1 MPYTPPSIS
10 PSGLHSV
17 SPLKSSSS
25 YAGLANGYTSP
36 STAKQYPPPAPPPS
50 RNNSTSSHHHTH
62 AHHHARP
69 TTHHRRSSGPTS
81 PQRGPIPVTAFAQ
94 DRPAPRRPSPVRR
107 TSSDTNSSSSDED
120 EDLEPQ
126 HHSLNKRNLSNLKEL
141 RDAIRENLPQHKAA
155 SPPGS
160 PDQRYLNKTVI
171 SAADN
176 LPPLV
181 TDNIRYDSTT
191 SDGEHSSS
199 TTPPDD
205 GIDFPRMVRKKSGEV
220 VRPSLKNASLRRRP
234 LSLPSTPVFPK
245 AVHFDA
251 QLEHVRH
258 FLHSEKPLAVSTNT
272 SPSGEYSSA
281 KQFPFEKELSEKQY
295 QIELPN
301 FPTGDQSNRRDNP
314 VRVDSVFLSS
324 NGRNLIGKVLVR
336 NIAFHKW
343 VAVRFT
349 FDHWQTVSEI
359 SANYDDNQ
367 NSGTPSKEPG
377 WDRFTFNIKLE
388 DFPNLES
395 RHMLFCVR
403 YNVADQEFWDNNYGS
418 NYQVEF
424 RKRPNYLLRR
434 STHPPEI
441 SGLPRRV
448 SDDSAIGDDFD
459 IDILPETFA
468 KNLADQI
475 SSPRSALLANL
486 GESLPFVQK
495 ATLSSTPST
504 SSDIVNG
511 TPQKRPTGK
520 VFANR
525 YDFSAS
531 LSAAIANANMTMGP
545 ERSGLGQKTETPK
558 VSSAPDSYFAPLPL
572 LFRDSPPVQS
582 PIDLVKED
590 SLVNN
595 IKKSHLSGLQQSHH
609 FRSRSYPM
617 GSPSQSP
624 GWQEH
629 KEGYNSDDSSDK
641 PPIDSNSYLDF
652 ISNYCFVQTPP
663 APQSLT
669 L

>member
-17 SPLKSSSS
+17 SPVKSSSS
-25 YAGLANGYTSP
+25 YAGLANGYISP

-50 RNNSTSSHHHTH
+50 RNNSTASQHHHRH
-62 AHHHARP
+62 RP
-69 TTHHRRSSGPTS
+69 TNHHRRSSGPTS
-81 PQRGPIPVTAFAQ
+81 PPRVPIPVTAFAQ
-94 DRPAPRRPSPVRR
+94 DRPTPRRPSPVPK

-120 EDLEPQ
+120 DVLEDTETP
-126 HHSLNKRNLSNLKEL
+126 HNPPLNKRNLPNLKEL
-141 RDAIRENLPQHKAA
+141 RDAIRENLPQHKTA

-160 PDQRYLNKTVI
+160 PDQRYLNKTAI
-171 SAADN
+171 SATDN

-181 TDNIRYDSTT
+181 TDNTRYDSTT

-205 GIDFPRMVRKKSGEV
+205 GIEFPPMVRKKSGEV
-220 VRPSLKNASLRRRP
+220 VRPSLKNAALRRRP

-272 SPSGEYSSA
+272 SPSGEYRSA
-281 KQFPFEKELSEKQY
+281 NEFPFEKELSEKQY

-324 NGRNLIGKVLVR
+324 NGRNLIGKVLVK
-336 NIAFHKW
+336 NLSFHKW

-349 FDHWQTVSEI
+349 FDHWQTVSEV
-359 SANYDDNQ
+359 SATFDDIQ
-367 NSGTPSKEPG
+367 NTGTPNKDAG

-388 DFPNLES
+388 DFNNLES
-395 RHMLFCVR
+395 RQMLFCVR
-403 YNVADQEFWDNNYGS
+403 YNVAEQEFWDNNYGS

-434 STHPPEI
+434 SSHPPEI
-441 SGLPRRV
+441 DGLPRRA

-475 SSPRSALLANL
+475 SSPRSVLLANL
-486 GESLPFVQK
+486 GESPPFAKK
-495 ATLSSTPST
+495 AALTSTPLT

-531 LSAAIANANMTMGP
+531 LSAAIANANIAIGP
-545 ERSGLGQKTETPK
+545 ERSGLGQKLSPPK
-558 VSSAPDSYFAPLPL
+558 VSGGASDSYFAPLPP
-572 LFRDSPPVQS
+572 LFRESPPVQS
-582 PIDLVKED
+582 PNELVKED

-595 IKKSHLSGLQQSHH
+595 IKKSHLSGLQQGHH
-609 FRSRSYPM
+609 FRSRSYPL

-624 GWQEH
+624 GRQVEGH
-629 KEGYNSDDSSDK
+629 KEGYNSDDSPEK

-652 ISNYCFVQTPP
+652 INNYCFVRPP
-663 APQSLT
+663 PVCNH
-669 L
+669 

>member
-17 SPLKSSSS
+17 SPVKSSSS

-36 STAKQYPPPAPPPS
+36 STPKEHPPRAPPPS
-50 RNNSTSSHHHTH
+50 RNNSTSSTHHS
-62 AHHHARP
+62 RP
-69 TTHHRRSSGPTS
+69 TNHHRRSSGPTS
-81 PQRGPIPVTAFAQ
+81 PSRAPIPVTAFAQ
-94 DRPAPRRPSPVRR
+94 DRPTPRRPSPVRR
-107 TSSDTNSSSSDED
+107 TSSDTATSSSDD
-120 EDLEPQ
+120 EVDTVPQ
-126 HHSLNKRNLSNLKEL
+126 HHSLNKRNLPNLKEL

-160 PDQRYLNKTVI
+160 PDHRYLNKSVI
-171 SAADN
+171 SSTDN

-181 TDNIRYDSTT
+181 TDNTRYDSTT
-191 SDGEHSSS
+191 SDGEHSSA
-199 TTPPDD
+199 TTPPDE

-220 VRPSLKNASLRRRP
+220 VRPSLKNANLRRRP

-281 KQFPFEKELSEKQY
+281 NEFPFEKELSEKQY

-301 FPTGDQSNRRDNP
+301 FPTGDQSSRRGDNP
-314 VRVDSVFLSS
+314 VRVDSAFLSS
-324 NGRNLIGKVLVR
+324 NGRNLIGKVLVK
-336 NIAFHKW
+336 NLSFHKW

-349 FDHWQTVSEI
+349 FDHWQTVSEV
-359 SANYDDNQ
+359 SATFDNNQ
-367 NSGTPSKEPG
+367 NTGTPNKDPG

-388 DFPNLES
+388 DFTNLES
-395 RHMLFCVR
+395 RTMLFCVR
-403 YNVADQEFWDNNYGS
+403 YNVADQEFWDNNFGA
-418 NYQVEF
+418 NFQVEF

-434 STHPPEI
+434 ST
-441 SGLPRRV
+441 LPAEMKGIARRA

-486 GESLPFVQK
+486 GESAPFVKK
-495 ATLSSTPST
+495 ATLSSTPSA

-511 TPQKRPTGK
+511 TLQKRPTGK

-531 LSAAIANANMTMGP
+531 LSAAIANANMTIGP
-545 ERSGLGQKTETPK
+545 ERSGLGGQKSSSPK
-558 VSSAPDSYFAPLPL
+558 ATNASDSYFAPLPL
-572 LFRDSPPVQS
+572 LFRESPPVQS
-582 PIDLVKED
+582 PNELIKED

-609 FRSRSYPM
+609 FRSRSYPL
-617 GSPSQSP
+617 GSPGQSP
-624 GWQEH
+624 NWQVEGV
-629 KEGYNSDDSSDK
+629 KEGYTSDDSSEK

-652 ISNYCFVQTPP
+652 INNYCFVQIPIYNH
-663 APQSLT
+663 
-669 L
+669 